1 MSTMNISRLLQTFL
15 LVMISTKFLASAMVC
30 DKLINTGAA
39 GNAGISNEIL
49 ETGRYEVRT
58 TARTNSTEV
67 QSLIDEL
74 DGASDIQYS
83 IAWFTAILQPKD
95 LKKVSIA
102 IYLDASVASV
112 LHRCNACDLP
122 EHSIVISRHLQLWP
136 TYGLLLLCCY
146 ITICS

>member
-39 GNAGISNEIL
+39 GNAGTSNEIL

-67 QSLIDEL
+67 QNLIAEL

-95 LKKVSIA
+95 LKKVSSYIP
-102 IYLDASVASV
+102 
-112 LHRCNACDLP
+112 RC
-122 EHSIVISRHLQLWP
+122 
-136 TYGLLLLCCY
+136 T
-146 ITICS
+146 CS